1 MALSRTAVWLSLST
15 AICGSGFWLMKA
27 QDEPQYLVDHS
38 DCAYFGS
45 DHEKFART
53 GLKEKQL
60 AKPEELYR
68 RSITT
73 SAVTRSLGSQDTLPR
88 DAATPQPVSGNT
100 IDKYLFAAMQ
110 AAGVTPAANTT
121 DAEFLRRVTLD
132 LTGKIPTP
140 SRVVSFLNDPTPN
153 KRANLI
159 EELMSRYE
167 WIDKWTMFFGDLF
180 QNASNTTQI
189 NRYPEGRDAFNTWIK
204 TSLANNKPYDQIA
217 QELISAKGTNSFTQ
231 GELNWVVGG
240 RVTGGPNQD
249 TWDQQATNV
258 ATTFLGL
265 ANVNCLLCHNG
276 RGHLDTLNLWASQT
290 TRSTAWQLSAFF
302 SQGYLTQYKPAEK
315 TQNGWWMWGPN
326 KAQAPG
332 VYNLGSTTGNR
343 PPRTPPVPTTKSV
356 VPVYFFNGAAPKS
369 GEDYQ
374 AFLATAVTSDIQ
386 FARATVNYIWQQ
398 FFTRGLVEPANQF
411 DLARLDPDNPPPA
424 PWTLQPSNPRLLNA
438 LAQDFVNSK
447 FDLKALMREIT
458 NSQAYQL
465 SSRYDP
471 AAWDVAWEPLFAR
484 KLVRRLWGEE
494 AHDAV
499 AQSSNMIPTP
509 YKITDFGTTSWA
521 MQFPEPKNIPGGS
534 VGYFLDTFERG
545 NRDDQTRRGDGSILQ
560 ALSLLNDNFIV
571 SRIKPNSSSATPN
584 LMAQS
589 MGMTDDQLIQ
599 NLYLSVLSRYPT
611 QDEKNTAITQLGS
624 GNRLQQAEDLLW
636 SLYNKVDFIY
646 NY

>member
-1 MALSRTAVWLSLST
+1 MSRTAVWLSLSA
-15 AICGSGFWLMKA
+15 AICGSGLRPMKA
-27 QDEPQYLVDHS
+27 QDEPQYLVNHS
-38 DCAYFGS
+38 DCAYFGA

-60 AKPEELYR
+60 GRPEELYR
-68 RSITT
+68 RGILT
-73 SAVTRSLGSQDTLPR
+73 SAVTRSLAAPAARPR
-88 DAATPQPVSGNT
+88 DAAAPQPSSANT
-100 IDKYLFAAMQ
+100 IDTYLFAAMQ
-110 AAGVTPAANTT
+110 AAGVTPAGATT
-121 DAEFLRRVTLD
+121 DAEFIRRVSLD
-132 LTGKIPTP
+132 LTGRIPTA
-140 SRVVSFLNDPTPN
+140 SRVIAFLNDTAPD
-153 KRANLI
+153 KRASLV
-159 EELMSRYE
+159 EELMARSE

-180 QNASNTTQI
+180 QNTSTSTQI
-189 NRYPEGRDAFNTWIK
+189 TRYPQGRDAFNTWIK
-204 TSLANNKPYDQIA
+204 DSLGANKPYDQMA
-217 QELISAKGTNSFTQ
+217 RELIAAQGANSFTQ

-249 TWDQQATNV
+249 TWDQQAANV
-258 ATTFLGL
+258 AATFLGL
-265 ANVNCLLCHNG
+265 SNMNCLLCHNG

-302 SQGYLTQYKPAEK
+302 SQGYLTQYRPPDK

-343 PPRTPPVPTTKSV
+343 PPRTPPAPTVKSV
-356 VPVYFFNGAAPKS
+356 APVYFFNGDAPKA
-369 GEDYQ
+369 GDDYQ
-374 AFLATAVTSDIQ
+374 AFLAREVTSDFQ
-386 FARATVNYIWQQ
+386 FARAAVNYIWQQ

-424 PWTLQPSNPRLLNA
+424 PWTLQPSNARLLNA

-447 FDLKALMREIT
+447 FDLKALMREMV

-471 AAWDVAWEPLFAR
+471 AVWDAAWEPLFAR

-494 AHDAV
+494 AHDAI
-499 AQSSNMIPTP
+499 AQSSNMLPS
-509 YKITDFGTTSWA
+509 YKINDFGTTSWA
-521 MQFPEPKNIPGGS
+521 MQFPEPRGIPGGGT
-534 VGYFLDTFERG
+534 GYFLDTFERG

-560 ALSLLNDNFIV
+560 ALSLLNDTFV
-571 SRIKPNSSSATPN
+571 MSRIKPSGSDAAAN

-589 MGMTDDQLIQ
+589 MAMTDDQLIQ

-611 QDEKNTAITQLGS
+611 QDEKDTATTQLGS